1 LLEDYKEYTIFFT
14 DGSKTD
20 KRVGA
25 SVIYKE
31 NKIMIK
37 IPNSCTISSAEAIA
51 ISHSLDIIKQNKIT
65 KSIILSDSLST
76 LTNIQNYLQPNDI
89 SRKIQNQISSLE
101 LQSQSITMN
110 WMPNHFGIQ
119 GNELADTYAKQ
130 AITSPDAHQINIH
143 TLQDSKNIINKSI
156 TNQWQQ
162 IWQIMHT
169 KLNEITPSIYPWPV
183 TSLPRRQEVILN
195 RLRIGHTWLTHRHF
209 MNRTDPALCPT
220 CGVTLTVKHGICNCL
235 KYRDIK
241 DSLEISDN
249 FQQALSPDPENVYKI
264 FKFLKLTKMYNLI

>member
-1 LLEDYKEYTIFFT
+1 VVIKHENLKVPPWILNIDVNLSISDLLKSKTLPKTYNSELQSLLEDYKEYTIFFT
-14 DGSKTD
+14 DESKTD
-20 KRVGA
+20 EGVGS

-51 ISHSLDIIKQNKIT
+51 ISHLLDIIKQNKIT

-76 LTNIQNYLQPNDI
+76 ITNVQNYLQPNDI

-101 LQSQSITMN
+101 LQSQSITMI
-110 WMPNHFGIQ
+110 WIPSHAGIQ

-130 AITSPDAHQINIH
+130 AITSPDAYQINIH
-143 TLQDSKNIINKSI
+143 TLQDSKNIINKFI

-162 IWQIMHT
+162 IWQIMQT

-183 TSLPRRQEVILN
+183 TSSPRRQEVILN
-195 RLRIGHTWLTHRHF
+195 RLRIGHTWLTHGHL
-209 MNRTDPALCPT
+209 MNRTDPVLCPT
-220 CGVTLTVKHGICNCL
+220 CGVTLTV
-235 KYRDIK
+235 
-241 DSLEISDN
+241 
-249 FQQALSPDPENVYKI
+249 
-264 FKFLKLTKMYNLI
+264 